1 VQTVLSARPPNGG
14 LVFVLSGPS
23 GVGKDSVMNCLRE
36 EPLDLHYCVTTT
48 TRHPRPGEQHG
59 VNHYFVEP
67 DAFQT
72 MIAAGE
78 LLEWAQ
84 VHDHFYGV
92 PLMEVRRAFDRS
104 LDVFMRVDVQ
114 GAASVRNRLSKSTL
128 VFLAP
133 ESLDDLSPRLRE
145 RGTETDEEMALRLIN
160 AQREMEALPH
170 FDYLVV
176 NRQGSLADSVARVR
190 AIVLAERS
198 RANPRWVRL

>member
-23 GVGKDSVMNCLRE
+23 GVGKDSVMNCLRD
-36 EPLDLHYCVTTT
+36 EPLDLHYCVTAT
-48 TRHPRPGEQHG
+48 TRRPRPGEQHG
-59 VNHYFVEP
+59 INHYFVEP
-67 DAFQT
+67 DAFQR

-78 LLEWAQ
+78 LLEWAR

-92 PLMEVRRAFDRS
+92 PLVEVRRAFDRS

-114 GAASVRNRLSKSTL
+114 GAASVRDRLAESIL

-145 RGTETDEEMALRLIN
+145 RGTETDEEMALRLAN

-198 RANPRWVRL
+198 RATPRWVRV

>member
-23 GVGKDSVMNCLRE
+23 GVGKDSVMDCLRE
-36 EPLDLHYCVTTT
+36 EPLDLHYCVTAT
-48 TRHPRPGEQHG
+48 TRRPRPGEQHG
-59 VNHYFVEP
+59 INHYFVEP
-67 DAFQT
+67 DGFQA
-72 MIAAGE
+72 MIGAGE

-84 VHDHFYGV
+84 VHEHYYGV
-92 PLMEVRRAFDRS
+92 PLIEVRRAFDRS

-114 GAASVRNRLSKSTL
+114 GAASVRSRLPASSL

-145 RGTETDEEMALRLIN
+145 RGTESDEEMALRLAN
-160 AQREMEALPH
+160 ARREMEALPH

-176 NRQGSLADSVARVR
+176 NRQGSLAESVAQVR
-190 AIVLAERS
+190 AIVQAERS
-198 RANPRWVRL
+198 RVSPRWIRL

>member
-1 VQTVLSARPPNGG
+1 MQTVLSARPPNGG

-23 GVGKDSVMNCLRE
+23 GVGKDSVMNCLRD
-36 EPLDLHYCVTTT
+36 EPLDLHYCVTAT
-48 TRHPRPGEQHG
+48 TRRPRPGEQHG

-114 GAASVRNRLSKSTL
+114 GAASVRNRLSKSIL

-145 RGTETDEEMALRLIN
+145 RGTETDEEMALRLAN

-198 RANPRWVRL
+198 RATPRWVQV

>member
-1 VQTVLSARPPNGG
+1 VRTVLSVRPPNGG

-36 EPLDLHYCVTTT
+36 EPLDLHYCVTAT
-48 TRHPRPGEQHG
+48 TRRPRPGEQHG
-59 VNHYFVEP
+59 INHYFVEP
-67 DAFQT
+67 AAFQA

-84 VHDHFYGV
+84 VHDHYYGV
-92 PLMEVRRAFDRS
+92 PLIEVRRAFDRS

-114 GAASVRNRLSKSTL
+114 GAASVRNRLSESTL

-145 RGTETDEEMALRLIN
+145 RGTETDEEMALRLAN
-160 AQREMEALPH
+160 AQREMEALSH

-198 RANPRWVRL
+198 RAMPRWVQV

>member
-1 VQTVLSARPPNGG
+1 MQTVLSARPSNGG

-36 EPLDLHYCVTTT
+36 ESLDLHYCVTAT
-48 TRHPRPGEQHG
+48 TRRPRPGEQHG

-67 DAFQT
+67 DAFQG

-92 PLMEVRRAFDRS
+92 PLIEVRRAFDRS

-114 GAASVRNRLSKSTL
+114 GAASVRNRLSESIL

-145 RGTETDEEMALRLIN
+145 RGTESDEEMALRLAN
-160 AQREMEALPH
+160 ARREMEALPH

-198 RANPRWVRL
+198 RATPRWVQV

>member
-1 VQTVLSARPPNGG
+1 VQNVLSARPPNGG

-36 EPLDLHYCVTTT
+36 EPLHLHYCVTAT
-48 TRHPRPGEQHG
+48 TRRPRPGEQHG
-59 VNHYFVEP
+59 INHYFVES
-67 DAFQT
+67 DGFRS

-78 LLEWAQ
+78 LLEWAR
-84 VHDHFYGV
+84 VHEHYYGV
-92 PLMEVRRAFDRS
+92 PLIEVRRAFDHS

-114 GAASVRNRLSKSTL
+114 GAASVRSRLPDAIL

-145 RGTETDEEMALRLIN
+145 RGTESDEEMALRLAN
-160 AQREMEALPH
+160 ARCEMEALPH

-176 NRQGSLADSVARVR
+176 NRQGSLAESVAQVR

-198 RANPRWVRL
+198 RVDPRWVRL